1 MIKIVLNNFE
11 ISNNLSFVLIA
22 GPCVIENERHSLL
35 MAEKILKICENL
47 KVNFIFK
54 SSFDKANRTSI
65 ESERGVN
72 IKEAF
77 KIFKK
82 IKTQF
87 NCPILTDIH
96 NEHQCEE
103 DVVDIIQVPAFL
115 CRQTDLLLSA
125 AKTNKIINV
134 KKGQFLSPYEVKNI
148 FQKIESVGNK
158 KILITERG
166 TSLGYNNLIS
176 DFRSLEMIREGG
188 NRIKDIR
195 LVRMYFFR
203 YEPVMDY
210 KHNYDAFPL
219 IFMLYEDPDN
229 FSGINFH
236 YLSPKLRAILLG
248 HMFTFLTDK
257 DFSNRTRLFGRKFMQ
272 VIRTN
277 KRFRHAKAI
286 FKNYRPENIQGKIIQ
301 VHPLDWE
308 LAIMVPTERFKT
320 PTGGRIASKKIWRE
334 TSIKARTI

>member
-72 IKEAF
+72 IKEAI

-96 NEHQCEE
+96 NEHQCEYLSEE

-166 TSLGYNNLIS
+166 TSFGYNNLIS
-176 DFRSLEMIREGG
+176 DFRSLEIMKKFGYPVIFDATHSVQEPGGLGMKSGGKREFVPALSRAAIAIGVSGIFIETHDNPAEAPSDGANMID
-188 NRIKDIR
+188 IKD
-195 LVRMYFFR
+195 LKSLL
-203 YEPVMDY
+203 E
-210 KHNYDAFPL
+210 KL
-219 IFMLYEDPDN
+219 IKLDN
-229 FSGINFH
+229 
-236 YLSPKLRAILLG
+236 
-248 HMFTFLTDK
+248 
-257 DFSNRTRLFGRKFMQ
+257 
-272 VIRTN
+272 V
-277 KRFRHAKAI
+277 AK
-286 FKNYRPENIQGKIIQ
+286 
-301 VHPLDWE
+301 
-308 LAIMVPTERFKT
+308 
-320 PTGGRIASKKIWRE
+320 S
-334 TSIKARTI
+334 